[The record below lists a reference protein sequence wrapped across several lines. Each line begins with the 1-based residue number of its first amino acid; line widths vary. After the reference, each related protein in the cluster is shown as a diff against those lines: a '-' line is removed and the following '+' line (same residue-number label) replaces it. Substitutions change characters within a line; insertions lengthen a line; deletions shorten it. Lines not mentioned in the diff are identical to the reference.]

1 MNLLDNWL
9 VQALVGSFI
18 YSILCKISLNLYKS
32 FKTKNTDIKCSQKST
47 RMNFYLPLINI
58 IIALIGFAF
67 KHISIKKLNGLL
79 VFIIVIWS
87 FAILIIDFEK
97 FINYSTNKRINE
109 RNKHNS

>member
-9 VQALVGSFI
+9 VQALIGSFI
-18 YSILCKISLNLYKS
+18 YSILCKVSLNLYKS
-32 FKTKNTDIKCSQKST
+32 FKTQSADIECSQKFT
-47 RMNFYLPLINI
+47 RMNFYLPLMNI

-79 VFIIVIWS
+79 IFIIVVWS

-97 FINYSTNKRINE
+97 FINCSTNKRINE
-109 RNKHNS
+109 RNKHDS